1 MKKLPVLISV
11 LALLFV
17 MNACSANQNIRE
29 SATAPIVSSSAD
41 TTQEETPAVM
51 EPTDESVNNEVY
63 TKVIQLEGIEETV
76 SYMLINGSFG
86 YTMPLDV
93 DRFDFRAGENADLFI
108 SSADLS
114 VYIAV
119 SFAENTSVDEQL
131 QVLLGD
137 EGIVSSDENA
147 AKLGDYDATNLYTEY
162 GSDTSSKV
170 VDHYLI
176 EDSGGV
182 YVISC
187 VYFQEAAE
195 GLGARMYYMAQ
206 DFEIV

>member
-11 LALLFV
+11 LALLFA

-29 SATAPIVSSSAD
+29 NATAPIVSSSAN
-41 TTQEETPAVM
+41 TTQEETPAVT

-162 GSDTSSKV
+162 GSDPSSKV